1 MSFQPNAAATPAPAQ
16 AEAAEPVKFEP
27 LGKAAFNMGGG
38 EFIPKGKMVATKDQ
52 FPDLDA
58 LDSNESKPK
67 KGKKN
72 KKKGTVVSSGATAAI
87 EDD

>member
-1 MSFQPNAAATPAPAQ
+1 ML
-16 AEAAEPVKFEP
+16 VKCVVKPSTIKGAGNGLF
-27 LGKAAFNMGGG
+27 AN